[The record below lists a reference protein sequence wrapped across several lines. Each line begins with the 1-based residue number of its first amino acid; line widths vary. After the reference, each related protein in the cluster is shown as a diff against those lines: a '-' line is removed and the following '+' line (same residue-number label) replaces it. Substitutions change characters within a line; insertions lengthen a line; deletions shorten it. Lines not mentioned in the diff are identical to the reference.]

1 MFATSL
7 PSVGAPRPRRP
18 PRSSGA
24 RRAQDARAQARCV
37 QRLVAGFLAL
47 DHRGC
52 RPTRLGA
59 ALAAALT
66 FDDAPFDEE
75 DAKMSTGSAD
85 NAMSARSG
93 GGGPLL
99 SEDAA
104 GAPPAAEGFRHPA
117 PSAPPLLP
125 DIVADV
131 VPGGGSG
138 TTPIQDGLARVAA
151 LVAAAPSGGADA
163 DEYMQTVLSFAQL
176 MARIPGIGTVSL
188 TQARM
193 DLESEFNVIHDREMR
208 EALARVEELAGMAA
222 ADRESHDAEAR
233 DAAAVAH
240 ARMAAEAAATV
251 AVAHATFVD
260 PAAAPPVE
268 VFIASSP
275 GGVRVRA
282 ERFLEA
288 AVLGAYS
295 HRDFIYGRLAGNW
308 VRLDGEPGFMM
319 VRALW
324 PSMDWLLLR
333 AALDASGAPR
343 R

>member
-75 DAKMSTGSAD
+75 DANMSTGSAD

-99 SEDAA
+99 SDDAA

-117 PSAPPLLP
+117 PSAPPLL
-125 DIVADV
+125 
-131 VPGGGSG
+131 

-163 DEYMQTVLSFAQL
+163 DEYMQTVLAFAQL

-260 PAAAPPVE
+260 TAAAPPVE

-282 ERFLEA
+282 ERFWRRLCWERTTTA
-288 AVLGAYS
+288 TLFTAVWRTIG
-295 HRDFIYGRLAGNW
+295 
-308 VRLDGEPGFMM
+308 
-319 VRALW
+319 
-324 PSMDWLLLR
+324 
-333 AALDASGAPR
+333 
-343 R
+343 

>member
-1 MFATSL
+1 
-7 PSVGAPRPRRP
+7 
-18 PRSSGA
+18 
-24 RRAQDARAQARCV
+24 
-37 QRLVAGFLAL
+37 LAL

-99 SEDAA
+99 SDDAA

-117 PSAPPLLP
+117 PSAPPLL
-125 DIVADV
+125 
-131 VPGGGSG
+131 

-163 DEYMQTVLSFAQL
+163 DEYMQTVLAFAQL

-260 PAAAPPVE
+260 TAAAPPVE

-288 AVLGAYS
+288 AVLGAYN